1 MKKILPIVAAAA
13 AIVLIVLAG
22 APAAAQASG
31 KVVAVETPSD
41 PNRVPWRGGLG
52 DGIRFQ
58 CLWSQRDIDYA
69 GYLNRIEFSYYSGTM
84 PASFNNCK
92 ILLCHTTKSVLEA
105 TFANNY
111 TGNTPVEVFNGTQ
124 TLTGSGWLDVHI
136 TPDTFNYNNSDNLLL
151 DIVWDGDNGRDV
163 FCYRASGASRR
174 CYSYTSTATVGTVYT
189 MEAQYIR
196 LTLGTMPAVAPT
208 SLGRVKT
215 LFR

>member
-1 MKKILPIVAAAA
+1 VQRVLF
-13 AIVLIVLAG
+13 AITALAIITTIG
-22 APAAAQASG
+22 PEATPAAAEDSG
-31 KVVAVETPSD
+31 KVVEVETRSD

-58 CLWSQRDIDYA
+58 CLWLQNAINYA
-69 GYLNRIEFSYYSGTM
+69 GYVNKIEFNYFSGTL

-92 ILLCHTTKSVLEA
+92 ILLCHSTKTALEA

-111 TGNTPVEVFNGTQ
+111 TGNTPVEVFSGTE
-124 TLTGSGWLDVHI
+124 TLSGSGWLDTHI
-136 TPDTFNYNNSDNLLL
+136 TPNKFNYNNSHNLLM
-151 DIVWDGDNGRDV
+151 DVVWNGDNGRDV
-163 FCYRASGASRR
+163 FCYRANGASRR
-174 CYSYTSTATVGTVYT
+174 CYSYTYTATTGIVYT

-196 LTLGTMPAVAPT
+196 LTLGTMPGVEPT

>member
-1 MKKILPIVAAAA
+1 MKKIIPIVAAAA
-13 AIVLIVLAG
+13 VTVPIALAG
-22 APAAAQASG
+22 APAAAEASG
-31 KVVAVETPSD
+31 KVVTVETPSD
-41 PNRVPWRGGLG
+41 ANRVPWRGGLG

-58 CLWSQRDIDYA
+58 CLWFQRDIDYA
-69 GYLNRIEFSYYSGTM
+69 GYLNRIEFSYFSGTL

-92 ILLCHTTKSVLEA
+92 ILLCHTTKTMLEA

-111 TGNTPVEVFNGTQ
+111 TGNTPVEVFSGTQ
-124 TLTGSGWLDVHI
+124 TLTGSEWLDIHV
-136 TPDTFNYNNSDNLLL
+136 TPDTFDYNNSDNLLL

-163 FCYRASGASRR
+163 FCYRAGGASRR
-174 CYSYTSTATVGTVYT
+174 CYSYTSTATAGTVYT